1 VSADVYGDPMDLRVS
16 DDPAAAAGHWLARR
30 LRDAVR
36 RRGEA
41 AIAVSGGDSAPPMF
55 DVLLAQD
62 VPWSHM
68 TVWQVDERVAPDGH
82 PGRNAGQ
89 LAGFPCRV
97 ELMPVTAIDLD
108 AAARRY
114 AAGLPERFDVV
125 HLGLG
130 DDGHTASWPPG
141 HAVVDSGA
149 RCEAIGEFNG
159 FRRMTL
165 TPPVVNA
172 ARSRLMLT
180 SGVSKAPMVRRWLR
194 GDPSIPA
201 SRLRRTDTWVMLDP
215 AAVSELP
222 EPSAR

>member
-1 VSADVYGDPMDLRVS
+1 MELRVT
-16 DDPAAAAGHWLARR
+16 DDPSSDAARWLTRR

-36 RRGEA
+36 RRGSA
-41 AIAVSGGDSAPPMF
+41 TLAVSGGGSAPPMF

-62 VPWSHM
+62 IPWDAI

-82 PGRNAGQ
+82 VERNAGQ
-89 LAGFPCRV
+89 LADFPCRV
-97 ELMPVTAIDLD
+97 ELMPVTDDDLD

-141 HAVVDSGA
+141 DPVIDSEQA
-149 RCEAIGEFNG
+149 CEVIGEFNG

-165 TPPVVNA
+165 TPPVVNG

-180 SGVSKAPMVRRWLR
+180 FGESKAPMMRRWLLL
-194 GDPSIPA
+194 DPSLPVT
-201 SRLRRTDTWVMLDP
+201 RLRRSDTWAMVDP
-215 AAVSELP
+215 AAAGDLADRAP
-222 EPSAR
+222 R